1 MCFLSLRSTVINIF
15 ESLVVLNIENRTVKL
30 TGLAYG
36 QEFDNIFALSC
47 REPKMSCND
56 AKSRDRA

>member
-1 MCFLSLRSTVINIF
+1 MNIF
-15 ESLVVLNIENRTVKL
+15 ESLVVLNSENRSVKW

-47 REPKMSCND
+47 REPKMSRND
-56 AKSRDRA
+56 AKFRHRA

>member
-1 MCFLSLRSTVINIF
+1 MNIF

-36 QEFDNIFALSC
+36 QEFDTIFVLSW
-47 REPKMSCND
+47 RERESRND